1 MKLIIDNFA
10 KIEHADIL
18 VDGITVIA
26 GENNT
31 GKSTVGKILFS
42 LFNSIA
48 GVEDKIVNQSKKKI
62 EDTCSSVILNYLVQP
77 MTNID
82 LFSFSTAIDVA
93 NDIANKI
100 KIPYLGKNTIRKDE
114 ISNIIKKELLG
125 HAISKDD
132 DVTEFS
138 EMIDET
144 ADKILAILNLPNQAI
159 KSEVITRYFNSVF
172 YNQINSING
181 ENQDARLELEIKKK
195 CINLVFSN
203 NECTSFSAD
212 INILNKAV
220 YIDNPFI
227 IDKLSST
234 SGQNTVEDY
243 LKSLLIKDNKA
254 DLMDGII
261 ESVLVKEKLKEV
273 YQTLQKVVNGQ
284 IIKNQNG
291 FGLQNDGFSE
301 PVNFINL
308 SAGLKSFVIIK
319 MLLEKGSLNVKDVL
333 ILDEPEIHLHPQWQV
348 AYAELI
354 VLLQKSFDLSII
366 IATHSPYF
374 LDAIN
379 LFSVKHGID
388 KNVNYYLSSMENNNV
403 NMELVTDNI
412 DLIYK
417 KMASPVQVLDSLRIQ
432 LNNQ

>member
-100 KIPYLGKNTIRKDE
+100 EIPYLGKNTIRKDE

-181 ENQDARLELEIKKK
+181 ENQEARLELEIKKK

>member
-1 MKLIIDNFA
+1 MKLKIDNFA

-18 VDGITVIA
+18 IDGITVIA

-31 GKSTVGKILFS
+31 GKSTVGKVLFS

-48 GVEDKIVNQSKKKI
+48 GVGDKIVNQSKKKI
-62 EDTCSSVILNYLVQP
+62 EDTCFSVILNYSVQP
-77 MTNID
+77 MTNI
-82 LFSFSTAIDVA
+82 SFTAAIDAA
-93 NDIANKI
+93 NDMTNKI
-100 KIPYLGKNTIRKDE
+100 EILYLGKNTIRKDE
-114 ISNIIKKELLG
+114 ISNIIKKELLELE
-125 HAISKDD
+125 ISKDD
-132 DVTEFS
+132 YITEFS

-144 ADKILAILNLPNQAI
+144 ADKVLSVLNLPDLTI
-159 KSEVITRYFNSVF
+159 KSEVVTRYFNSVF
-172 YNQINSING
+172 YKQINSLNH
-181 ENQDARLELEIKKK
+181 ENQNARLELEIKKK
-195 CINLVFSN
+195 CINLVFYN
-203 NECTSFSAD
+203 NECTDFSAD
-212 INILNKAV
+212 IPISNKAV

-227 IDKLSST
+227 IDKLSDT
-234 SGQNTVEDY
+234 SRENTVDDY

-254 DLMDGII
+254 DIMDGII
-261 ESVLVKEKLKEV
+261 ESVLVKEKLREV
-273 YQTLQKVVNGQ
+273 YQALQTVVNGQ
-284 IIKNQNG
+284 IIEKQND
-291 FGLQNDGFSE
+291 FYLQNEGFSQ
-301 PVNFINL
+301 PVNFNNL

-319 MLLEKGSLNVKDVL
+319 MLLEKGALKEKDVL

-388 KNVNYYLSSMENNNV
+388 KKVNYYLSSMENNKV

-412 DLIYK
+412 ELIYK
-417 KMASPVQVLDSLRIQ
+417 KMASPVQVLDSLRHQ